1 MTEEKIAQARELIE
15 KAKKIV
21 ITTHQ
26 SPDGDAIGS
35 SLAMYHYLLAK
46 GKEVTVVVP
55 NEYPEFLHWMEG
67 DDTII
72 TYESQA
78 VEARKHIR
86 EADLIFSLDYNIL
99 SRTYVMES
107 ALTKAKADFILIDHH
122 QQPGD
127 YPKVSFSD
135 TSSCSTAQLV
145 YDFIEKMG
153 DNHLINLP
161 IAEGIYSGIMTDS
174 GSFRFDNV
182 TPKTHEIVARLIEK
196 GLKHDKIHQLI
207 YDTNSVDRLRLLGY
221 ALSEKLLVME
231 KYHTAIITLTQE
243 ELERFNFQPGDT
255 EGIVNY
261 ALSIK
266 GIKFAIFGREGTNK
280 IKISFRSKG
289 NFNVNKFARAHFN
302 GGGHNN
308 AAGGVLFDS
317 MTVFLDKIKKTVKEH
332 EKELMDEQ

>member
-1 MTEEKIAQARELIE
+1 MTDKKIERAKNLINQSE
-15 KAKKIV
+15 KIV

-35 SLAMYHYLLAK
+35 SMAMYHYLLAK
-46 GKEVTVVVP
+46 GKDVTIVVP
-55 NEYPEFLHWMEG
+55 NEYPEFLHWMQG
-67 DDTII
+67 DETII
-72 TYESQA
+72 VYESQA
-78 VEARKHIR
+78 VQARKFIR

-107 ALTKAKADFILIDHH
+107 ALTKAKAPFILIDHH

-127 YPKVSFSD
+127 YPEVSFSD

-145 YDFIEKMG
+145 YNFIDKMG
-153 DNHLINLP
+153 DKNLINIP
-161 IAEGIYSGIMTDS
+161 IAEGIYCGIMTDS

-182 TPKTHEIVARLIEK
+182 KPETHRIVADLIEK

-207 YDTNSVDRLRLLGY
+207 YDTNSMDRLRLLGY
-221 ALSEKLLVME
+221 ALSEKLIVKKDL
-231 KYHTAIITLTQE
+231 HTAIITLTQK

-266 GIKFAIFGREGTNK
+266 GVKFAIFGREGANK

-289 NFNVNKFARAHFN
+289 QFNVNKFARAHFN

-308 AAGGVLFDS
+308 AAGGVLFDT
-317 MTVFLDKIKKTVKEH
+317 MDVFMQKIDEVIKDHKE
-332 EKELMDEQ
+332 ELLNNE

>member
-1 MTEEKIAQARELIE
+1 MTEEKIKQAQELI
-15 KAKKIV
+15 ANANKIV
-21 ITTHQ
+21 ITTHR

-35 SLAMYHYLLAK
+35 SLAMYHYLVAK
-46 GKEVTVVVP
+46 GKNVAVVVP
-55 NEYPEFLHWMEG
+55 NEYPDFLHWMKG
-67 DDTII
+67 DDIVVE
-72 TYESQA
+72 YESQA
-78 VEARKHIR
+78 VESRKLIR

-99 SRTYVMES
+99 SRTYGMES

-145 YDFIEKMG
+145 FDFIERSG
-153 DNHLINLP
+153 DKDLIDVP
-161 IAEGIYSGIMTDS
+161 MAEGIYTGIMTDS

-182 TPKTHEIVARLIEK
+182 KPETHRIVADLIEK
-196 GLKHDKIHQLI
+196 GLQHDKIHRMV

-221 ALSEKLLVME
+221 ALSNKME
-231 KYHTAIITLTQE
+231 VYPELHTALITLTQE
-243 ELERFNFQPGDT
+243 ELDRFNFKSGYT

-266 GIKFAIFGREGTNK
+266 GIKFAIFGREGVNQ

-289 NFNVNKFARAHFN
+289 DFNVNKFARAHFD
-302 GGGHNN
+302 GGGHNK
-308 AAGGVLFDS
+308 AAGGVLYGTMD
-317 MTVFLDKIKKTVKEH
+317 VFLEKIRKTINEHKE
-332 EKELMDEQ
+332 ELINS

>member
-1 MTEEKIAQARELIE
+1 MTKEKINQAKELINNAE
-15 KAKKIV
+15 KIV

-26 SPDGDAIGS
+26 SPDGDAVGS
-35 SLAMYHYLLAK
+35 SLAMYHYLRAK
-46 GKEVTVVVP
+46 GKNVTVVVP

-78 VEARKHIR
+78 VEARKFIR
-86 EADLIFSLDYNIL
+86 EADLIFSLDYNVL

-153 DNHLINLP
+153 DEHLIDIP
-161 IAEGIYSGIMTDS
+161 MAEGIYCGIMTDS

-182 TPKTHEIVARLIEK
+182 KPETHRIAASLIEK

-221 ALSEKLLVME
+221 ALSEKLIVME
-231 KYHTAIITLTQE
+231 DYHTAIITLTQD
-243 ELERFNFQPGDT
+243 ELDRFNFQPGDT

-266 GIKFAIFGREGTNK
+266 GIKFAIFGREGANK

-289 NFNVNKFARAHFN
+289 SFNVNKFARANFN

-308 AAGGVLFDS
+308 AAGGVMFDS
-317 MTVFLDKIKKTVKEH
+317 MDAFLNRVKEKI
-332 EKELMDEQ
+332 EENKKELMA

>member
-1 MTEEKIAQARELIE
+1 MTDKKIKQARFLIDN
-15 KAKKIV
+15 AQRIV

-35 SLAMYHYLLAK
+35 SMAMYHYLKAK
-46 GKEVTVVVP
+46 GKNVTVVVP

-67 DDTII
+67 DNTIV
-72 TYESQA
+72 TYETQA

-127 YPKVSFSD
+127 YPKVLFSD

-145 YDFIEKMG
+145 YNFIEKMG
-153 DNHLINLP
+153 DINLINIP
-161 IAEGIYSGIMTDS
+161 IAEGIYCGIMTDS

-182 TPKTHEIVARLIEK
+182 KPETHRIAASLIEK
-196 GLKHDKIHQLI
+196 GLKHDKIHRLI

-221 ALSEKLLVME
+221 ALSEKLIVLE
-231 KYHTAIITLTQE
+231 GYHTAIITLTQK
-243 ELERFNFQPGDT
+243 ELDRFNFQPGDT

-266 GIKFAIFGREGTNK
+266 GIKLAIFGREGAKK

-289 NFNVNKFARAHFN
+289 LFNVNKFARAHFN
-302 GGGHNN
+302 GGGHNK
-308 AAGGVLFDS
+308 AAGGVMFDE
-317 MTVFLDKIKKTVKEH
+317 MDVFIKEVIEKIKEYKD
-332 EKELMDEQ
+332 ELMS